1 MANNYSLLPDELK
14 LWQNLYTQSLT
25 IDGQESIVQTD
36 GTKQLVLLPMMAYT
50 VISTMIQKLKFLPNY
65 CFNRIVIGETPICGL
80 RPLTQTS
87 PSLMYKLTE
96 ILRTI
101 VDGVRKQHILSIT
114 LIFYKK
120 NDINMVYDS
129 YSLVFDY
136 SLKLS
141 NDGSTTSIRMIAD
154 MIHQIEYMF
163 NWNDVLPDDA
173 ELTFIL
179 TALDQ
184 FENKENRVP
193 STFHFVEKNI
203 EKVHMEHET
212 NQLMGRLTTPDGKMW
227 LKFLPSTRQ
236 LSGSSVHSNDLPTKA
251 NLFANKQKAIEIE
264 NNNISTC
271 SIQTIESNISLS
283 PEVKKSNKKSTASI
297 DTGKSI
303 PNLPSLSSSISTRNK
318 KKTSLLATVKALITP
333 SRKPAPMTS
342 STPNVSD
349 LVLIR
354 HTSTPNPGETASRIT
369 VGANNELP
377 PLSAIY
383 ELSIPANMS
392 SPTPS
397 TITATDIST
406 ATTPM
411 IAFARRNTGR
421 AATVRGQT
429 TAARKQIASMQIRD
443 DDDDNDDDDDDEQ
456 FKKLF
461 SRRKTKKSKNTA
473 AVPTRNINDLCEVST
488 ISSAISNNESI
499 FTPPTTRKRL
509 ATDRIGDD
517 DLAAEHSTPPKTPRT
532 SRHNRIEDQTSIQS
546 TLMDTSNN
554 QVIID
559 SPRLLRSVTKKLQL
573 QASAKK
579 QLAYDTEAI
588 VFDQSKTQNTT
599 KDQEEMDC
607 VYVKLER
614 SSIGLHYSMEESD

>member
-25 IDGQESIVQTD
+25 IDGRESIVQTD
-36 GTKQLVLLPMMAYT
+36 GTKQLVLLPMMTYT

-120 NDINMVYDS
+120 NDINMVYDSYSLVFDYSLKLSNDGSTTNSQKSYVYDS

-227 LKFLPSTRQ
+227 LKFLPS
-236 LSGSSVHSNDLPTKA
+236 VN
-251 NLFANKQKAIEIE
+251 
-264 NNNISTC
+264 STH
-271 SIQTIESNISLS
+271 
-283 PEVKKSNKKSTASI
+283 K
-297 DTGKSI
+297 
-303 PNLPSLSSSISTRNK
+303 
-318 KKTSLLATVKALITP
+318 
-333 SRKPAPMTS
+333 
-342 STPNVSD
+342 
-349 LVLIR
+349 
-354 HTSTPNPGETASRIT
+354 
-369 VGANNELP
+369 
-377 PLSAIY
+377 
-383 ELSIPANMS
+383 
-392 SPTPS
+392 
-397 TITATDIST
+397 
-406 ATTPM
+406 
-411 IAFARRNTGR
+411 
-421 AATVRGQT
+421 
-429 TAARKQIASMQIRD
+429 
-443 DDDDNDDDDDDEQ
+443 
-456 FKKLF
+456 
-461 SRRKTKKSKNTA
+461 
-473 AVPTRNINDLCEVST
+473 
-488 ISSAISNNESI
+488 
-499 FTPPTTRKRL
+499 
-509 ATDRIGDD
+509 
-517 DLAAEHSTPPKTPRT
+517 
-532 SRHNRIEDQTSIQS
+532 
-546 TLMDTSNN
+546 
-554 QVIID
+554 
-559 SPRLLRSVTKKLQL
+559 
-573 QASAKK
+573 
-579 QLAYDTEAI
+579 
-588 VFDQSKTQNTT
+588 
-599 KDQEEMDC
+599 
-607 VYVKLER
+607 
-614 SSIGLHYSMEESD
+614 